1 VVQMGLT
8 KSEIAQ
14 LDRRRMQ
21 LLRQVDERRVGLI
34 EEQRP

>member
-1 VVQMGLT
+1 MGLT